1 MHHTTFW
8 RRIPL
13 WVQGILL
20 NSLPLIAVLLS
31 AGFAFFSNQQREKME
46 MSLTRHFEMVENL
59 VNVQTTLLEAEAAV
73 RARLLTHRSDF
84 LAPYETARES
94 VPRMMAH
101 IRTIMEGIPRPNR
114 RVEKLAAFDAL
125 QKLVNARMEALTA
138 LNDSAETPAAIESD
152 LTARIARNQPLMG
165 ETVKQ
170 LSDFRSAEQHLL
182 AKRLEEIRSVRRRDY
197 SLIFL
202 SILVGLGTRAVAMY
216 FFHRRVVRRVRL
228 LTENAR
234 RLRDESLP
242 AAQPPESA
250 DDIDELE
257 RELARI
263 SDFLAERQIRS

>member
-1 MHHTTFW
+1 MHPTSSW

-31 AGFAFFSNQQREKME
+31 AGFAFFSNQQREKAE
-46 MSLTRHFEMVENL
+46 MSLSRHFEMVEHL

-73 RARLLTHRSDF
+73 RARLLTHRADL
-84 LAPYETARES
+84 LAPYEAARES
-94 VPRMMAH
+94 VPQTMAH
-101 IRTIMEGIPRPNR
+101 LRTIMEGIPKANR

-125 QKLVNARMEALTA
+125 RNLVDARMEALA
-138 LNDSAETPAAIESD
+138 SLNENAATPAAIESD
-152 LTARIARNQPLMG
+152 LTAHIARNQPLMG
-165 ETVKQ
+165 ETIKQ
-170 LSDFRSAEQHLL
+170 LSDFRSAEQRLL

-216 FFHRRVVRRVRL
+216 FFHRRVVRRVRQ

-242 AAQPPESA
+242 AIQPSDGV
-250 DDIDELE
+250 DDIEELE

-263 SDFLAERQIRS
+263 SDFLATRQVRS

>member
-1 MHHTTFW
+1 MHHPSFW

-20 NSLPLIAVLLS
+20 NSLPLVAVLLS
-31 AGFAFFSNQQREKME
+31 AGFALVSNQQREKME
-46 MSLTRHFEMVENL
+46 LSLTRHFEMVENL
-59 VNVQTTLLEAEAAV
+59 VNVQTTLLSAEAAV
-73 RARLLTHRSDF
+73 RARLLTQRADF
-84 LAPYETARES
+84 LAPYEAARES
-94 VPRMMAH
+94 VPRMMDH
-101 IRTIMEGIPRPNR
+101 IRTIMEGIPKTNR

-125 QKLVNARMEALTA
+125 RKMVNERMEALTA
-138 LNDSAETPAAIESD
+138 LNESAETPAAIESD
-152 LTARIARNQPLMG
+152 LTARVARNQPLMG
-165 ETVKQ
+165 ETIKQ
-170 LSDFRSAEQHLL
+170 LSDFRSGEQHLL
-182 AKRLEEIRSVRRRDY
+182 AKRLDEIRSVRRRDY

-216 FFHRRVVRRVRL
+216 FFHRRVVRRVRQ

-242 AAQPPESA
+242 AFQASEGA

-263 SDFLAERQIRS
+263 SDFLAARQVRS